1 MEEKVPILLSI
12 VIPVYKVAQYIERCV
27 HSIMQQ
33 AMDDLKMECVFVD
46 DCSPD
51 DSVSRI
57 EHLIASWQGNI
68 SFVILHHDRNRGLS
82 AARNTGIKAARGE
95 FLLFVDSD
103 DYLKPGAVYTMLEAC
118 RSVPQID
125 VIVGNAFERGTGAN
139 QYALD
144 EKEAVFFDSREEIL
158 RAMCQMKISHSA
170 WNKLVSRRL
179 VVDNHIFFEEGL
191 LYEDIL
197 WTSQLFT
204 HVERLMLLS
213 QVTYVYEWNPSSI
226 MQTTSARASQ
236 SVRSYTRICRLL
248 MSHEYGSS
256 LEVDQRLYAYS
267 FLLCAVD
274 IASKFKVEGDVTN
287 FLSQT
292 KRNMLWHTVL
302 RGYVIMAL
310 FMLTMYVPLRYMFK
324 WRFFRCNFNRMTNVV
339 RQLS

>member
-1 MEEKVPILLSI
+1 MIDVSI
-12 VIPVYKVAQYIERCV
+12 IVPVYGVEKYIQRCIESV
-27 HSIMQQ
+27 IIQ
-33 AMDDLKMECVFVD
+33 ECNNVKIECIIID
-46 DCSPD
+46 DCSQD
-51 DSVSRI
+51 ESMRI
-57 EHLIASWQGNI
+57 VEKM
-68 SFVILHHDRNRGLS
+68 LHNYSGGIIFQIVRHQTNRGLS

-103 DYLKPGAVYTMLEAC
+103 DYLKPGAIYTMLDAC
-118 RSVPQID
+118 RAVPQID
-125 VIVGNAFERGTGAN
+125 VIVGNAYVREAESN

-144 EKEAVFFDSREEIL
+144 ARSPVLFDSREEIL
-158 RAMCQMKISHSA
+158 RSMCQLRIGHSA

-179 VVDNHIFFEEGL
+179 VVDNHIYFEEGL

-204 HVERLMLLS
+204 HVERLMLLP

-256 LEVDQRLYAYS
+256 LEADQRLYAYS

-274 IASKFKVEGDVTN
+274 IASKFKVDGDVRV

-292 KRNMLWHTVL
+292 KRSMLWHTAL

-310 FMLTMYVPLRYMFK
+310 FMLTMYAPLRYMFK
-324 WRFFRCNFNRMTNVV
+324 WRFFRCKFNRMTNVV